1 MTQAKV
7 ALVEIQGLGSSRKR
21 EDLKRDFNRVV
32 RTRMLGG
39 VGGVR
44 REPAPI
50 PIRIVMS
57 RLATVWRGLDSRL
70 LHHLICLASN
80 ARRFCPGVQI

>member
-21 EDLKRDFNRVV
+21 EDLKLVFNRLV

-50 PIRIVMS
+50 PIRIVMWA
-57 RLATVWRGLDSRL
+57 LAEVFGPKLVPTFL
-70 LHHLICLASN
+70 
-80 ARRFCPGVQI
+80 